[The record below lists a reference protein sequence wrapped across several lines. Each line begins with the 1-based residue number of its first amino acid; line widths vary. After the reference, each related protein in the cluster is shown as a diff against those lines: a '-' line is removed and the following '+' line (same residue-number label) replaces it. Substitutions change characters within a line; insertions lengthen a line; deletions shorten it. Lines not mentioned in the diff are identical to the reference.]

1 MERVFNGNT
10 LIHQSFERR
19 GTHPTIE
26 IFSNRIEFV
35 NPGAP
40 LIAIERIIDTVPVSR
55 NENIAG
61 FMHRCG
67 ICEERGSGYDKIV
80 RATSQNKMLAPRI
93 EVQDNQFT
101 KVILLAKVPFAM
113 TSRRERISTCY
124 MQACLLYVNFESLSN
139 ANLREVFGL
148 TEKESYKTSRIIKDA
163 LDEGLIK
170 PVDPDTAPRYM
181 RYIPFWA

>member
-1 MERVFNGNT
+1 MQFY
-10 LIHQSFERR
+10 
-19 GTHPTIE
+19 IE
-26 IFSNRIEFV
+26 IYGFISL
-35 NPGAP
+35 NP
-40 LIAIERIIDTVPVSR
+40 IITYFFLSD
-55 NENIAG
+55 
-61 FMHRCG
+61 
-67 ICEERGSGYDKIV
+67 
-80 RATSQNKMLAPRI
+80 L
-93 EVQDNQFT
+93 
-101 KVILLAKVPFAM
+101 
-113 TSRRERISTCY
+113 TCY